1 MVFFVVMP
9 ALIGGFGNWFVPLM
23 IGSPDMAFP
32 RMNNISF
39 WLLPPSLLLL
49 IGSVLCEAGVG
60 TGWTV
65 YPPLAGI
72 TAHSG
77 GAVDLA
83 IFSLHLSGAASI
95 LGAINFIC
103 TITNMRSN
111 SLPFHRMPLFAWAI
125 FITAFLLLLSLPV
138 LAGAITMLLTDRNFN
153 TSFFDPAGGGDPVL
167 YQHLF
172 WLCDFRS
179 IVHGDYFNKFL
190 FFRFILRK
198 SQIDYPQGNLGNE
211 DLTRAWVRF
220 FDFGQLYASDNH
232 RRDSRKN
239 LRKDRGLEPYLIS
252 VLNFV
257 ADSDEESKTYNSIQ
271 KSEKH
276 ERNTMNYL
284 EDAMFNYNIIT
295 NKANLSPN
303 NCFQPVIVY
312 GVRKTH
318 SNLPIT
324 LIRRNFA
331 TDANEL
337 VKEKELS
344 VKDSNEI
351 NTVVPNEP
359 LKIHT
364 TIKEKSVNY
373 EKVIELK
380 NLTASLQEL
389 KNSRSSGVDGITKI
403 QFQEKDLVK
412 LHKDLKTHRY
422 RPNPSKRVAISKSD
436 GGMRYLGISST
447 KDKVVQRAIFKILN
461 PIVDPTF
468 SEHSYGFR
476 PKRGCHDAL
485 YNIRSKWQNATW
497 TLSIDLE
504 KYFNKI
510 HHDKLLNIVAR
521 HCDQATTELIRKL
534 IQAGY
539 VDIYNLNDRTK
550 YEVEGIPQGSI
561 LSPLLS
567 NLYLNELDQYVA
579 TELLPEWNNGEKRPT
594 DRSEYDKQHKFSEFD
609 HEIIKEY
616 PELEQS
622 ISNLKH
628 KRYLIK
634 YGSCRDFKSP
644 VFSRLWFARY
654 ADDFIFGIVNTHHN
668 AKIIQEKVEA
678 FLEDE
683 LSLKINKEKSPGIR
697 HSSKQIKY
705 LGILIHWTSNK
716 IVQKPSEDG
725 LYPKTIAVAH
735 NKPQLRVPID
745 SLFKKARENGFAI
758 LRKDGRSHRGTSNR
772 RLESFE
778 LDTIVNHF
786 NAIIRGILM
795 YYSCCNSRSQL
806 WKIIDIYRKSC
817 ALTIAGKR
825 SLGTSSKVFSIYGK
839 YLTIKNN
846 MGKIIASLKAWPTSL
861 KTNTKFHHKSEE
873 TNPSELLSI
882 GSQIKGSYKAT
893 PKGAQTCQYEG
904 CDASDN
910 LEEHHINP
918 QVNIR
923 KDLNPFM
930 KSLIAKKRKTIT
942 LCRKHHNLCHR
953 RRIFLA
959 KPKKEKADNA

>member
-1 MVFFVVMP
+1 M
-9 ALIGGFGNWFVPLM
+9 
-23 IGSPDMAFP
+23 
-32 RMNNISF
+32 
-39 WLLPPSLLLL
+39 
-49 IGSVLCEAGVG
+49 
-60 TGWTV
+60 
-65 YPPLAGI
+65 
-72 TAHSG
+72 
-77 GAVDLA
+77 
-83 IFSLHLSGAASI
+83 
-95 LGAINFIC
+95 
-103 TITNMRSN
+103 
-111 SLPFHRMPLFAWAI
+111 
-125 FITAFLLLLSLPV
+125 
-138 LAGAITMLLTDRNFN
+138 
-153 TSFFDPAGGGDPVL
+153 
-167 YQHLF
+167 
-172 WLCDFRS
+172 CDFRS
-179 IVHGDYFNKFL
+179 IVHGDYFNKVL
-190 FFRFILRK
+190 FFRLTPRK

-220 FDFGQLYASDNH
+220 FEFGQLYASDNQ

-239 LRKDRGLEPYLIS
+239 LRKDRGREPYLIS
-252 VLNFV
+252 MLNFV

-271 KSEKH
+271 KPEKH
-276 ERNTMNYL
+276 EHNTMNYL
-284 EDAMFNYNIIT
+284 EDAMFNYSIIT

-303 NCFQPVIVY
+303 NCFHPVIVY

-324 LIRRNFA
+324 LIRRTFV
-331 TDANEL
+331 TDANKL

-351 NTVVPNEP
+351 TTVVPNEP
-359 LKIHT
+359 LTIHT
-364 TIKEKSVNY
+364 TIKEKPVNY
-373 EKVIELK
+373 EKVIELE
-380 NLTASLQEL
+380 NLKASLQEL
-389 KNSRSSGVDGITKI
+389 KNSRPSGVDGITKI

-422 RPNPSKRVAISKSD
+422 RTNPSRRVAIPKPN
-436 GGMRYLGISST
+436 GGTRYLGISST
-447 KDKVVQRAIFKILN
+447 KDKIVQKAILKILN

-476 PKRGCHDAL
+476 PKKGCHDAL
-485 YNIRSKWQNATW
+485 YNIRNKWQNATW

-510 HHDKLLNIVAR
+510 HHDKLLSIVER

-539 VDIYNLNDRTK
+539 IDMHNLNDRTK
-550 YEVEGIPQGSI
+550 YGVEGVPQGSI
-561 LSPLLS
+561 INPLLS
-567 NLYLNELDQYVA
+567 NLYLNEFDQYVD
-579 TELLPEWNNGEKRPT
+579 TELLPEWNNGEKRPI
-594 DRSEYDKQHKFSEFD
+594 DKSEYYKQHKFSEFD

-634 YGSCRDFKSP
+634 HGSYRDFKSP
-644 VFSRLWFARY
+644 AFSRLWFARY
-654 ADDFIFGIVNTHHN
+654 ADDFIFGIVNTHYN
-668 AKIIQEKVEA
+668 AKIIQGKAEA
-678 FLEDE
+678 FLEE
-683 LSLKINKEKSPGIR
+683 KLSLKINKEKSLGIQ
-697 HSSKQIKY
+697 HSTKQIKY
-705 LGILIHWTSNK
+705 LGILLHWTSNK
-716 IVQKPSEDG
+716 MVQKPSEDG
-725 LYPKTIAVAH
+725 LYPKTAAIAH

-772 RLESFE
+772 KLESFE

-786 NAIIRGILM
+786 NAIIRGILT

-825 SLGTSSKVFSIYGK
+825 SLGTASKVFSIYGK
-839 YLTIKNN
+839 FITIKDNT
-846 MGKIIASLKAWPTSL
+846 GKIIASLKAWPTSL
-861 KTNTKFHHKSEE
+861 KTNTKFHNKSDE
-873 TNPSELLSI
+873 TNMSELLSV
-882 GSQIKGSYKAT
+882 GSQIKGSYKDT
-893 PKGAQTCQYEG
+893 LKGAQTCQYEG

-959 KPKKEKADNA
+959 KPKKEKANNT